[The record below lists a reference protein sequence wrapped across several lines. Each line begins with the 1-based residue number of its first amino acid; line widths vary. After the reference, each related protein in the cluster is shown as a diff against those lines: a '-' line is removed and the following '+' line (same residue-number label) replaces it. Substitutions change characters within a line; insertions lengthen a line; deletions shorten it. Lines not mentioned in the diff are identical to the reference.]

1 MKQLLRID
9 PHKVEAL
16 LAVEETRRTMLEE
29 IRKLLD
35 DAFQKHR
42 PPLSLL
48 THSPNWYIGSMLPQ
62 IPEAFGE
69 KPSTLQAMTPS
80 AEDWKELSLKPH
92 TNSEARHETE
102 YSIRDG
108 MVTEVTD

>member
-1 MKQLLRID
+1 LAQRSCWRDAVENSQRKGYAKIAQLSEHESSAETIKDVKRLLRID

-16 LAVEETRRTMLEE
+16 LAVEETRRTILEE

-48 THSPNWYIGSMLPQ
+48 THSPNWYIGLMLPQ
-62 IPEAFGE
+62 IPETFGE
-69 KPSTLQAMTPS
+69 KPSTL
-80 AEDWKELSLKPH
+80 KP
-92 TNSEARHETE
+92 
-102 YSIRDG
+102 
-108 MVTEVTD
+108 